1 MNYLKCHSSFKI
13 AVKLLGRHRKGSFTT
28 KEYPSKVYTCATK
41 AGPIPRERCNST
53 STSMRSSATPFVL
66 SFWQNFELGPCDAIS
81 QEPKPLSPPARPN
94 RSAQYH
100 TARALVG
107 LLQRTSSIF
116 LARWWRCQTKTYKSW
131 FAWSTRSQGYP
142 CRLQPSCHSYSEVSH
157 TWFLRVWISPSDCGI
172 PSLWTT
178 LGLFLLHFARLLGAK
193 TAKKVQVIVHI
204 KPRIDT
210 AEMKTYILTYCK
222 WSLQA
227 FYLSK
232 SSLLVHHK
240 VRYLKKNL
248 TYCTPTAQFVAP
260 NPAVCSCSQPC
271 CKPCAKTQKHIGTLL
286 SIISKTS
293 FATIQDNL
301 VHPGSGVIIFDLEYL
316 VLVKE
321 STCLYDY
328 IHDYVLYMYIYMYI

>member
-1 MNYLKCHSSFKI
+1 MNYLKCHSSFNI

-204 KPRIDT
+204 KPRIEHRGKWRRIYWLT
-210 AEMKTYILTYCK
+210 ANGLCK
-222 WSLQA
+222 HSICQSHHYLFIIKFATSRRIWHTALQ
-227 FYLSK
+227 
-232 SSLLVHHK
+232 
-240 VRYLKKNL
+240 
-248 TYCTPTAQFVAP
+248 
-260 NPAVCSCSQPC
+260 
-271 CKPCAKTQKHIGTLL
+271 LL
-286 SIISKTS
+286 SLWLQIQPFAVALSHVANLVKRKSTLISISKTS
-293 FATIQDNL
+293 FIPSLQFRTIL

-321 STCLYDY
+321 STCLYNH
-328 IHDYVLYMYIYMYI
+328 IHNYVLYM